1 MKNPLPPGIYEQV
14 ISNGLAQLLDAL
26 PAGRKDEG
34 SIDAA
39 EAPAIL
45 TDYLAAFLQQAL
57 AEVGEG
63 NEAKE
68 ALPAQIALANELIAF
83 LQQKRQQAQHDVAE
97 NADAPL
103 IDAAG
108 KQLLGIT
115 QENELPLKKN
125 AHLPRPTTSLI
136 ETSLFTGARQ
146 EPSMFVELKKE
157 IATSDRLD
165 LLVSFIKWSGL
176 ILILPELQAF
186 TERGGKLRI
195 IATSYMGA
203 TDVKAIDA
211 LARLKGAE
219 IKISYNT
226 KSTRLHAK
234 AYIFHRETGFHTA
247 YIGSSNLSN
256 PALSSG
262 LEWNV
267 KITNHTAP
275 ATMKKITATFDTYWQ
290 SPDFE
295 TYTLEK
301 HDLLTAAIDAER
313 HGTSIHESPAAYLF
327 TIRPFAY
334 QRALLDEIAAERELR
349 GNYRNLVV
357 AATGTGK
364 TVLAACSSSR
374 TARKSSRKASP
385 ASAASC
391 ATRTSARSSSA
402 TTSRQRPTISA
413 TFFSPSRP
421 FTRRNGGNRRRR
433 MPMTTSSSMKS
444 TTPLPPRTK
453 NSFPTTSRT
462 SCSA

>member
-14 ISNGLAQLLDAL
+14 ISNGFAQLLDAL

-211 LARLKGAE
+211 LAKLKGAE

-234 AYIFHRETGFHTA
+234 AYIFYRETGFHTA
-247 YIGSSNLSN
+247 YIGSSNIST

-262 LEWNV
+262 LE
-267 KITNHTAP
+267 
-275 ATMKKITATFDTYWQ
+275 
-290 SPDFE
+290 
-295 TYTLEK
+295 
-301 HDLLTAAIDAER
+301 
-313 HGTSIHESPAAYLF
+313 
-327 TIRPFAY
+327 
-334 QRALLDEIAAERELR
+334 
-349 GNYRNLVV
+349 
-357 AATGTGK
+357 
-364 TVLAACSSSR
+364 
-374 TARKSSRKASP
+374 
-385 ASAASC
+385 
-391 ATRTSARSSSA
+391 
-402 TTSRQRPTISA
+402 
-413 TFFSPSRP
+413 
-421 FTRRNGGNRRRR
+421 
-433 MPMTTSSSMKS
+433 
-444 TTPLPPRTK
+444 
-453 NSFPTTSRT
+453 
-462 SCSA
+462 